1 MDRIDREILRMLQLN
16 SKLSY
21 AEIGGEVKL
30 SVSGVKERL
39 RKLMEKGIIKEFVA
53 VLNPSIIGVDLCA
66 FIQVE
71 VDARENTQNFIS
83 RMSELPEVQECHH
96 VTGPFTFLLKIRVK
110 NTQELEQFLGKTLKS
125 FSGVMR
131 TNSLMVLSSSK
142 ETSAVMLPELVSAN
156 AR

>member
-1 MDRIDREILRMLQLN
+1 MDRIDREILKMLQQN
-16 SKLSY
+16 GKLSY
-21 AEIGGEVKL
+21 AEMGGEVKL

-71 VDARENTQNFIS
+71 VDARENTQGFLA
-83 RMSELPEVQECHH
+83 RMTELPEVQECHH

-110 NTQELEQFLGKTLKS
+110 NTHELEQFLGTTLKS

-131 TNSLMVLSSSK
+131 TNTLMVLSSSK
-142 ETSAVMLPELVSAN
+142 ETLAVMLPELAASSA
-156 AR
+156 R